1 MRNAVRL
8 LCLIAL
14 ILLSPA
20 SALVPRPAAGAAR
33 RGRTIRLVLLIAVDQ
48 FRYDYLTR
56 FRGEYTSGLNRLLTE
71 GADFT
76 NAFSNTTPPSRPSAI
91 RR

>member
-1 MRNAVRL
+1 MRNAVRP

-20 SALVPRPAAGAAR
+20 VPRSAPAPQAQAP
-33 RGRTIRLVLLIAVDQ
+33 TIRLVLLIAVDQ

-56 FRGEYTSGLNRLLTE
+56 FRSEYTSGLNRLLTE
-71 GADFT
+71 ALTT